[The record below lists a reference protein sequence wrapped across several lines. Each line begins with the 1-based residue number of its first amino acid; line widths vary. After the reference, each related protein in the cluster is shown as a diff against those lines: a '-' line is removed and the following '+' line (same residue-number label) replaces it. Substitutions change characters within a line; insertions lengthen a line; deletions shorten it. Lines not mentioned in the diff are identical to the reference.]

1 MSETEDLASE
11 LERTFR
17 GGAWHGPALLELLDQ
32 VDATKAVRRPVAGS
46 HSIWEIVNHLT
57 VWNEA
62 PVRRLA
68 GEAFMDLPEEEDWPP
83 VPEASARR
91 WEHAVTMLREAH
103 RKLICALEAL
113 EDADL
118 DRLVVG
124 SAPTARGMLF
134 GVLAHNVYHAGQIA
148 LLLKAQTE
156 NEVRS

>member
-1 MSETEDLASE
+1 MSETDDLASE
-11 LERTFR
+11 LERTFH
-17 GGAWHGPALLELLDQ
+17 GPAWHGPALLELLAN
-32 VDATKAVRRPVAGS
+32 VDATKAVRRPLTGA

-68 GEAFMDLPEEEDWPP
+68 GEAFVDLPPERDWPP

-103 RKLICALEAL
+103 RRLICALESL
-113 EDADL
+113 DDSDL
-118 DRLVVG
+118 DRAVVG

-156 NEVRS
+156 NEVSS